1 MVYSTVGESVVA
13 AIRKE
18 ILTGRLTPG
27 TKIDQNRL
35 KERFGVSAIPLREA
49 FKQLQAEGYVDI
61 YPHRGVRVKPLCRDE
76 IEDLY
81 LVRAEVE
88 ALAARLALNN
98 LSPQDLEELEN
109 LFDQMSRLT
118 EARAYKRLVGL
129 NRKFHYKIYQA
140 CGRRHLLEIL
150 DDLWNRSSR
159 YRNLVTVRPSRAM
172 SAIEEHRRILEA
184 CISGDADALAE
195 AVRKNVDETRKML
208 GQAPDS
214 EHFPAHAAVT
224 SNGG

>member
-1 MVYSTVGESVVA
+1 MAYNTIGEAVLA
-13 AIRKE
+13 ELRKE

-27 TKIDQNRL
+27 TRIDQNQLKRRL
-35 KERFGVSAIPLREA
+35 GVSVIPLREA

-88 ALAARLALNN
+88 ALAARLALKN
-98 LSPQDLEELEN
+98 LRNEDLEELSR

-118 EARAYKRLVGL
+118 RDGAYKRLVTL
-129 NRKFHYKIYQA
+129 NRKFHYKIYQT

-150 DDLWNRSSR
+150 DDLWRRSSR
-159 YRNLVTVRPSRAM
+159 YRNLVTVQPSRAR
-172 SAIEEHRRILEA
+172 SALEEHRKILEA
-184 CISGDADALAE
+184 CLARDAAALAR
-195 AVRKNVDETRKML
+195 AIRKNVDETRKIL

-214 EHFPAHAAVT
+214 ERFPLAEVT
-224 SNGG
+224 APNGK